1 VKMYYGS
8 TAMQI
13 GPIELQLSC
22 DPPATGVM
30 TQGIVAQQT
39 PIQQAV
45 NMSNRLVQRQCLCVK
60 SGRFVATNL
69 ILCFT
74 QYMYKIVKL
83 NSLVPSC
90 VSTASPDPS
99 SLVLGRYYNLAN
111 QLL

>member
-1 VKMYYGS
+1 MYYGS

-22 DPPATGVM
+22 DPAATGVM
-30 TQGIVAQQT
+30 AQGIVAQQT

-45 NMSNRLVQRQCLCVK
+45 NMSNRLVQRQCLWELCSYQSNIVIYSVHVQK
-60 SGRFVATNL
+60 S
-69 ILCFT
+69 
-74 QYMYKIVKL
+74 KL
-83 NSLVPSC
+83 NFLVPSC
-90 VSTASPDPS
+90 VSTAPPDPS